1 MAEEKIGM
9 FRAVLRYFR
18 FWNWSKARGIIKA
31 ADASFTDSVDGIAAA
46 FDIQKD
52 KMVTQYLGLRDT
64 IAELEA
70 VLEDK
75 RARLQDLDREV
86 EELLMKREG
95 ALAMAEE
102 AQKGSDLQRY
112 ETHCRAFERFQAR
125 IDEIEETQEEQLRS
139 EITDMSHTMD
149 KYMLRLKD
157 LQSRI
162 EKLPQQ
168 KAEAIADFVSAKQVI
183 ELNGRLK
190 GLEASL
196 DSGPIAAVL
205 EANKRL
211 TAKARISEK
220 LSGTDVRLPDKEY
233 EKPVRE
239 PTAVKKGM
247 PGKKGLPGE
256 TIPVTDFFG
265 TTFISF
271 DGANRSAAVRLAS
284 NLRADGIDVWLD
296 EEEFEPGD
304 NVDDTIIKAINK
316 CAVFIPLISRETR
329 NIQSDK
335 GKLKYHCREWE
346 WAYANMKAGHNPRT
360 IIPVKIDGSDWM
372 YDKFES
378 IYFISVKGGNR
389 VEGYEEL
396 KEKLLKLQ
404 KKFINKQP

>member
-1 MAEEKIGM
+1 MAEGKIGII
-9 FRAVLRYFR
+9 RAVFRYFR
-18 FWNWSKARGIIKA
+18 FWNWNKARGLIKA
-31 ADASFTDSVDGIAAA
+31 ADGRFPDSVDGIAAA

-52 KMVTQYLGLRDT
+52 KMVKEYLGLRDT

-75 RARLQDLDREV
+75 RARLEALKREK

-102 AQKGSDLQRY
+102 AQKGNDSQKY

-125 IDEIEETQEEQLRS
+125 IEEIEDTREERLRG
-139 EITDMSHTMD
+139 EITDMSNTMD

-162 EKLPQQ
+162 EKISQQ

-183 ELNGRLK
+183 ELNGRLQ
-190 GLEASL
+190 GLESSL

-220 LSGTDVRLPDKEY
+220 LSRADVHLQDKEY
-233 EKPVRE
+233 EKPLRE
-239 PTAVKKGM
+239 PTTVKKGM
-247 PGKKGLPGE
+247 PGETTPGA
-256 TIPVTDFFG
+256 DFFG

-284 NLRADGIDVWLD
+284 NLRADGIEVWLD

-329 NIQSDK
+329 NIQSNR

-372 YDKFES
+372 YDKFENL
-378 IYFISVKGGNR
+378 YFISVKGGDR
-389 VEGYEEL
+389 VDGYEEL

-404 KKFINKQP
+404 K